1 MMLRFYGGV
10 ALIAAS
16 GFVSS
21 AADLALRANAWA
33 FSAPARST
41 TQTTARV
48 EIRRDAPASQFVVT
62 IDGRPFTSYQHG
74 AAYADKTAFYPVVS
88 PNGARVNREYPMV
101 EHVPGESADHPHH
114 QSVFFAYDEVNG
126 TNFWNPDPGG
136 RRIEHVA
143 TTAAGAT
150 LSSRLAWKNKAGVE
164 ILEEH
169 KRVTFGGTSDVS
181 WMDHDITLV
190 ARVPVTMGDT
200 KEGAFAIR
208 LNDTLKEAGGS
219 GRYINAEGLETA
231 ANVWGKPSD
240 WVAIRGVVR
249 DARGSHEVTVAI
261 AAARDGANAPP
272 YWHARDYGLF
282 AVNPFGRKAFDSK
295 ADSRITRL
303 APGEQ
308 VRVRY
313 RLSVYA
319 GQVSKARLDADYRGM
334 Q

>member
-1 MMLRFYGGV
+1 MMLRSSV
-10 ALIAAS
+10 IAALVAAA
-16 GFVSS
+16 GFVS
-21 AADLALRANAWA
+21 A
-33 FSAPARST
+33 
-41 TQTTARV
+41 QTSARV
-48 EIRRDAPASQFVVT
+48 EISHDTSAGRFVVT
-62 IDGRPFTSYQHG
+62 IDGRPFTTYQYG
-74 AAYADKTAFYPVVS
+74 SAFRDKTAFYPVVS

-101 EHVPGESADHPHH
+101 EGIPGESADHPHH

-126 TNFWNPDPGG
+126 TNFWNPDPSG
-136 RRIEHVA
+136 RRIQHVQ
-143 TTAAGAT
+143 TTATGNT
-150 LSSRLAWKNKAGVE
+150 LSSRLAWKNGQGVE
-164 ILEEH
+164 VLEEQ
-169 KRVTFGGTSDVS
+169 KRVTFGGGSDVF

-219 GRYINAEGLETA
+219 GRYVNAEGLETA
-231 ANVWGKPSD
+231 ANVWGKRSD

-249 DARGSHEVTVAI
+249 DSRGSHDVTVAI
-261 AAARDGANAPP
+261 AAAQDGANAPP

-295 ADSRITRL
+295 ADARVTRL

-319 GQVSKARLDADYRGM
+319 GQVTTGRLADDYRNLR
-334 Q
+334 